1 MKNKRRETCHCIG
14 NSFSVDMTAVGD
26 KLQGAKV
33 IHNHPGS
40 KDYYGDCFSMGDF
53 HAFFEY
59 GLKRMEVI
67 SGLGRYSL
75 EYEGKTISSE
85 KSELLYKNAEL
96 YVMDKALQTGKEI
109 ESMQLEI
116 MKRLN
121 QTVPGL
127 KLRS

>member
-1 MKNKRRETCHCIG
+1 
-14 NSFSVDMTAVGD
+14 
-26 KLQGAKV
+26 
-33 IHNHPGS
+33 
-40 KDYYGDCFSMGDF
+40 MGDF

-85 KSELLYKNAEL
+85 KSDLLYKNAEL

-127 KLRS
+127 KLRSQKNDI